1 MKWEYK
7 MTSMESVEEMNA
19 LGQEEW
25 ELVCV
30 SDKHLMFK
38 RPIIET
44 KEL

>member
-7 MTSMESVEEMNA
+7 LTSMEDEEEMNA
-19 LGQEEW
+19 LGQEGW

-30 SDKHLMFK
+30 SDLHLMFK

-44 KEL
+44 KEQ

>member
-7 MTSMESVEEMNA
+7 MTSMESEEEMNA

-30 SDKHLMFK
+30 SDYNLMFK

-44 KEL
+44 KEQ